1 MTMTN
6 HVDNDDDDVLLQA
19 CDNWESNTGPNNP
32 HIMDAISAALLKPFA
47 LTIT

>member
-19 CDNWESNTGPNNP
+19 CDNWESNTHNP